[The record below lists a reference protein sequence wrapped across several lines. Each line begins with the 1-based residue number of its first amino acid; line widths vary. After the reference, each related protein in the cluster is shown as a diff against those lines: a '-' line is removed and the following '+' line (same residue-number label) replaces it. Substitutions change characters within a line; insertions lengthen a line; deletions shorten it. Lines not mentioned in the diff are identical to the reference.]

1 MIAHCKKEL
10 PYEACGLLSG
20 KNGVAET
27 IWKMKNVERSPVS
40 FAMDSTQLQQTL
52 KQIQQNKEAL
62 TAIYHSHPTGIAYP
76 SSRDIEYAHYPEAA
90 YIIISLANQKPV
102 VKGFRIINRKVIP
115 LMIQL
120 LHD

>member
-62 TAIYHSHPTGIAYP
+62 TGIYHSHPTGIAYP